1 MPDNLPDQP
10 AAPEPKKNEPAE
22 RQPEPA
28 DELVTTQHTMMI
40 DGAELKYT
48 ATAGRLVLRAEGHT
62 DDKFDGAQPKAE
74 VFLTSYVV
82 DRDEGATGPNER
94 PVTFAFN
101 GGPGSSSIW
110 LHLGLLGPR
119 RVLMGDAGE
128 LLPPPYGIGDN
139 SQTLLRHSDLVFI
152 DPVSTGYSRA
162 IKGEKSRD
170 FHGYGADIESVAEVI
185 RLWTTR
191 HDRWLSPKYL
201 CGESYGTTRASG
213 IARHLQER
221 AGLYLNGLMLIS
233 AFLDSGSVAFAPG
246 NDEPYVSYLPTYAAI
261 AHYHGK
267 LGDRPLREVLA
278 EAEEYTA
285 GEYRRVLALGARASA
300 EERAAAID
308 KIAALTGLSPTY
320 VDAVNLRPEHIR
332 FLTELLRDEHKTVGR
347 IDGRFTGWDSDYG
360 RERWTTD
367 PSIDAITGPYS
378 AAFNHYVR
386 AELGYS
392 SDLIYEVLTERVHPW
407 SFKEFEAQ
415 NLHVLDKLAEAMRV
429 NPHLRVHV
437 ACGYY
442 DAATPYFAAEHDIAH
457 LAIPGEL
464 AGNVEFAYYEAGHMM
479 YVHEPSRLD
488 QSERLAQFVA
498 SQA

>member
-1 MPDNLPDQP
+1 
-10 AAPEPKKNEPAE
+10 
-22 RQPEPA
+22 
-28 DELVTTQHTMMI
+28 
-40 DGAELKYT
+40 
-48 ATAGRLVLRAEGHT
+48 
-62 DDKFDGAQPKAE
+62 
-74 VFLTSYVV
+74 
-82 DRDEGATGPNER
+82 
-94 PVTFAFN
+94 
-101 GGPGSSSIW
+101 
-110 LHLGLLGPR
+110 
-119 RVLMGDAGE
+119 
-128 LLPPPYGIGDN
+128 
-139 SQTLLRHSDLVFI
+139 
-152 DPVSTGYSRA
+152 
-162 IKGEKSRD
+162 
-170 FHGYGADIESVAEVI
+170 
-185 RLWTTR
+185 
-191 HDRWLSPKYL
+191 
-201 CGESYGTTRASG
+201 
-213 IARHLQER
+213 
-221 AGLYLNGLMLIS
+221 
-233 AFLDSGSVAFAPG
+233 
-246 NDEPYVSYLPTYAAI
+246 
-261 AHYHGK
+261 
-267 LGDRPLREVLA
+267 
-278 EAEEYTA
+278 
-285 GEYRRVLALGARASA
+285 
-300 EERAAAID
+300 
-308 KIAALTGLSPTY
+308 

-464 AGNVEFAYYEAGHMM
+464 AGNIEFAYYEAGHMM

-488 QSERLAQFVA
+488 QAERLAQFVA
-498 SQA
+498 SRA